1 MLIGGGRPA
10 HAAPA
15 LQPSSRQ
22 YIRHYTALSS
32 SLARLASKTVKKN
45 PFLHNVFDRLIDL
58 KEFHSDHSFTLAR
71 KSQALRLRAEF
82 IQRLRLF
89 FIQNGFLE
97 VETPLRIPAPTP
109 EEHIEA
115 LRTEDWF
122 LQTSP
127 ELCMK
132 RMLAAG
138 YPRIFQISK
147 CFRAG
152 ERGDLHLPE
161 FTMLEWYVSG
171 FDYHQLMNQCE
182 TMIRSVAGESGMTEM
197 ICQNETIN
205 LSLPWEKITVA
216 DAFSQYAPVTL
227 EDALAQ
233 ERFDE
238 CLVEYVEPQLGTGRP
253 TFLYDYPAKL
263 AALARLKNNDPEV
276 SERFELYIGGVE
288 IANGFSELTDQE
300 EQRKRFEAA
309 LEKRAAKSWAR
320 YDMPDFFLQ
329 SLASLPD
336 CAGIALGIDR
346 LIMLMAG
353 AKRLDDVIAFSPE
366 NL

>member
-1 MLIGGGRPA
+1 
-10 HAAPA
+10 
-15 LQPSSRQ
+15 
-22 YIRHYTALSS
+22 
-32 SLARLASKTVKKN
+32 
-45 PFLHNVFDRLIDL
+45 
-58 KEFHSDHSFTLAR
+58 
-71 KSQALRLRAEF
+71 
-82 IQRLRLF
+82 
-89 FIQNGFLE
+89 
-97 VETPLRIPAPTP
+97 
-109 EEHIEA
+109 
-115 LRTEDWF
+115 
-122 LQTSP
+122 
-127 ELCMK
+127 
-132 RMLAAG
+132 
-138 YPRIFQISK
+138 
-147 CFRAG
+147 
-152 ERGDLHLPE
+152 
-161 FTMLEWYVSG
+161 
-171 FDYHQLMNQCE
+171 
-182 TMIRSVAGESGMTEM
+182 MTEM

-320 YDMPDFFLQ
+320 YDMPDLFLQ
-329 SLASLPD
+329 SLATLPD